1 VNVCVDTLILYTTQS
16 FFSIAGIVSKKDDD
30 DDKDNNNNNKKNLV
44 FQRSTG
50 VDIQVV
56 II

>member
-1 VNVCVDTLILYTTQS
+1 MCWYTYTLHYLEL
-16 FFSIAGIVSKKDDD
+16 FSIAGTVSNKDDDD
-30 DDKDNNNNNKKNLV
+30 DDKDNNNNNNNNLV

-50 VDIQVV
+50 VDIELV